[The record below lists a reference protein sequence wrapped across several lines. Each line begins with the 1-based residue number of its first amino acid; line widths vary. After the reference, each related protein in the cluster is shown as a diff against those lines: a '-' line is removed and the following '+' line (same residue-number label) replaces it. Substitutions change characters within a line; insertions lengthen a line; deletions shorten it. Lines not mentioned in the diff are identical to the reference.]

1 MELNGTDLLDLA
13 ESLARDAH
21 AGQTDKLGNDYIDHP
36 RRVMERA
43 LFMAPSQDRFDC
55 AAAAWLH
62 DVVEDSDVSLDDLR
76 RQGVPDRVVDAVDRL
91 TKQPG
96 VSRADYFSRI
106 REHQIAR
113 IVKAADLADNC
124 DPSRFSRLPFPTQ
137 YRLSTKYSESWG
149 LLMGMTA

>member
-1 MELNGTDLLDLA
+1 MELKGPDLVALGQSIARLA
-13 ESLARDAH
+13 HE
-21 AGQTDKLGNDYIDHP
+21 GQTDKLGDDYIDHP

-43 LFMAPSQDRFDC
+43 LFMAPAQDRFDC

-62 DVVEDSDVSLDDLR
+62 DVVEDSDASLEDLR

-91 TKQPG
+91 TKRAG
-96 VSRADYFSRI
+96 VSRADYFARI
-106 REHQIAR
+106 REHEIAR

-149 LLMGMTA
+149 LLMGTTA

>member
-13 ESLARDAH
+13 ESIARDAH

-62 DVVEDSDVSLDDLR
+62 DVVEDSDATLEDLR
-76 RQGVPDRVVDAVDRL
+76 QQGVPDRVVEAVDRL

-96 VSRADYFSRI
+96 VSRADYFARI
-106 REHQIAR
+106 REHEIAR

-137 YRLSTKYSESWG
+137 YRLSAKYSESWG
-149 LLMGMTA
+149 MLMGTTA